1 MKSETIIQ
9 QKTFCQLMQNLGIDQ
24 IEVIDPEIVSY
35 KESDFRKWYFR
46 LGGNGNFTE
55 LQIATGWQNH
65 LAKWNKN
72 KCLKQ

>member
-35 KESDFRKWYFR
+35 KEADFRNWYFR
-46 LGGNGNFTE
+46 LGGNVNFTE
-55 LQIATGWQNH
+55 LQIATGWQKH
-65 LAKWNKN
+65 LNKWK
-72 KCLKQ
+72 